1 MSHTFAVPAFGRSPH
16 LSACLDSILGQS
28 RRDSEVVLSTSTPSD
43 FLDKIAKEYRIPLLV
58 NPVREGIGSDWN
70 FALTST
76 DAQFVT
82 IAHQDDRYEREYT
95 KIMLEAIDRH
105 PNAVIAF
112 SNSTEHTPAGP
123 RNININLRV
132 KRALSTWA
140 YGSGEALEHPRDKC
154 RLLTLGNPVCC
165 PSVVINRGVVPDF
178 RFINAM
184 KSNLD
189 WEAWSRLAL
198 TPGAFVYVRTSLV
211 SKCVHPDSETTTLI
225 ANRLREKEDRQM
237 FDLFWPK
244 PVAAAISN
252 IYKLGYRA
260 NRH

>member
-1 MSHTFAVPAFGRSPH
+1 MSHAFTIPAYGRSSH
-16 LSACLDSILGQS
+16 LTACLDSILRQS
-28 RRDSEVVLSTSTPSD
+28 RSDSEVVMSTSTPSN
-43 FLDKIAKEYRIPLLV
+43 FLEKIAKEYRIPLLV
-58 NPVREGIGSDWN
+58 NPVREGIGADWN

-82 IAHQDDRYEREYT
+82 IAHQDDRYERDYT
-95 KIMLEAIDRH
+95 ALMLDAIRRH
-105 PNAVIAF
+105 PNAVIAY

-132 KRALSTWA
+132 KRALSNRA
-140 YGSGEALEHPRDKC
+140 YRADEALEHPPEKR

-165 PSVVINRGVVPDF
+165 PSVVINRGLAPDF
-178 RFINAM
+178 RFTNSM

-198 TPGAFVYVRTSLV
+198 SSGAFVYVRTALV
-211 SKCVHPDSETTTLI
+211 SKCVHADSETSTLI

-237 FDLFWPK
+237 FDRFWPS
-244 PVAAAISN
+244 PVAAALSIM
-252 IYKLGYRA
+252 YKLSYRA
-260 NRH
+260 NRQ